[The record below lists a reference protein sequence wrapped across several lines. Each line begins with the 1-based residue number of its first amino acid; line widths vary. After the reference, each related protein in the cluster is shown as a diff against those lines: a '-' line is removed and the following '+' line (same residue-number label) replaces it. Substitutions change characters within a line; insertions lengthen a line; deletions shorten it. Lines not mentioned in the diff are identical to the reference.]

1 MASLQGLSSS
11 VLDAAKRLLKYKA
24 ACHWVTFISAAISI
38 FTAGVV
44 LYILALVA
52 LVSELSS
59 WFLSISASNKK
70 SLGQELL
77 RLNILKQA
85 YREDMAIDTAYLKAR
100 VSSSE
105 LQAGDEFDNPEY
117 YSTRDES
124 PQARLVEILQESCFW
139 SQHLYTACRDRAI
152 KVSVGLA
159 VAIAVVI
166 VVGLSAAG
174 PDPNY
179 STPRLA
185 ILFLMLVPLW
195 AELDKALSFWSAA
208 SRLALIDHRLDVS
221 GQNQVSILSIF
232 ADYNVVTSNTPLIPQ
247 KVYDEERDRLN
258 ELWAERRGKG
268 KSLTT
273 P

>member
-1 MASLQGLSSS
+1 MASLQGLSSA
-11 VLDAAKRLLKYKA
+11 VLAAAKRLLKYKA

-38 FTAGVV
+38 FMAGVV
-44 LYILALVA
+44 LYILAFAA
-52 LVSELSS
+52 LISELSS
-59 WFLSISASNKK
+59 WFLAISAANKK

-105 LQAGDEFDNPEY
+105 LQAGDDFDNPEY
-117 YSTRDES
+117 YSTRDNS

-139 SQHLYTACRDRAI
+139 SQHLFTACRDRAI
-152 KVSVGLA
+152 KASVGLA
-159 VAIAVVI
+159 VAVAVVI
-166 VVGLSAAG
+166 VVGLSVAG

-179 STPRLA
+179 SAPRLA

-195 AELDKALSFWSAA
+195 IEIAKALSFGSAA

-221 GQNQVSILSIF
+221 SQNQASILAIF

-247 KVYDEERDRLN
+247 KIYENERDRLN
-258 ELWAERRGKG
+258 ELWTERRGRE
-268 KSLTT
+268 SL
-273 P
+273 